1 MNAATADSDSLASSG
16 AQTAN
21 DPPGA
26 SDQAPNVHPVAIP
39 SPSQTS
45 RAAHEL
51 TCQTPDHVVTP
62 SHTTSV
68 DSTRLGDGLVEL
80 FGG

>member
-1 MNAATADSDSLASSG
+1 M
-16 AQTAN
+16 TAN
-21 DPPGA
+21 PSIDPARFLAEHLERA
-26 SDQAPNVHPVAIP
+26 SR
-39 SPSQTS
+39 TS

-68 DSTRLGDGLVEL
+68 DST
-80 FGG
+80 